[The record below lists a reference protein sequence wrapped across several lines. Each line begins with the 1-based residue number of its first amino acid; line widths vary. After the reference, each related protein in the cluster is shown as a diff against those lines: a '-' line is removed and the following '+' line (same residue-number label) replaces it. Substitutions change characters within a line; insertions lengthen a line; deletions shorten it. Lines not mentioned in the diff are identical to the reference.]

1 MSTIICKVLG
11 AVFLMVALVGMT
23 AGQVAGDKDA
33 VLPAHGLLLLAGTLA
48 LAAGYGSLAAARL
61 YGFLA
66 GLVFVAA
73 GVYGLAGPEAI
84 VRALRLEAPAHYLNL
99 LAGLMLL
106 AGGFADGHHVD
117 HHHRAAT

>member
-23 AGQVAGDKDA
+23 AGQVAGSQDA
-33 VLPAHGLLLLAGTLA
+33 VLPVHGLLLLAGVLA
-48 LAAGYGSLAAARL
+48 LAAGYGGLTAARL
-61 YGFLA
+61 YGLLA

-73 GVYGLAGPEAI
+73 GVYGLTGPDAI
-84 VRALRLEAPAHYLNL
+84 VYALHLEAPAHYLNL

-106 AGGFADGHHVD
+106 AGGLADGHHVA
-117 HHHRAAT
+117 HHREAAT